1 MKKLNPEL
9 QIDNTKSHGAGGSA
23 SYPDILSGPREP
35 DREFIRNGP
44 TYRELYGLAGRLL
57 RFFRE
62 ASGAEPSVCLCT
74 DNRALL
80 MAALLA
86 SLGGGP
92 RVILPYAFSTQ
103 ALIEAGAAFSPI
115 FFLTDAPEKMDLPEG
130 ARIVTPAQLPPQG
143 ELAPEPRDR
152 HESFLV
158 LFTGGSTGTPKIW
171 PKTPENM
178 FAEAF
183 FQAAALGMN
192 KEDIVLSTSPC
203 NHIYGL
209 LFSVLVPFVSGATVL
224 DGTFLFPREIL
235 GAARDFRATV
245 LLSVPA
251 QYRALK
257 AGEPARH
264 NLRMALSSAGMLE
277 RQDSEYFYE
286 KTGVAVTEIFGSTE
300 TGGIAVRRR
309 PRDGDSWVPMDPVRW
324 KIRDGRLLVRSDFL
338 SPTLPRDGEGFFTT
352 SDRVDPDGE
361 SRFFLR
367 GRIDSVVKIGGRRVD
382 LDEVQAKLKRISGVR
397 DAYVFAV
404 PVGRGRQN
412 EPVAV
417 VETDLSAAR
426 VRGALSAVSEPYA
439 VPKRLAVV
447 ETMPMTAAGK
457 YDRSEIEK
465 LLKKS

>member
-1 MKKLNPEL
+1 MNPEL
-9 QIDNTKSHGAGGSA
+9 HVDNTKSHSADGSA
-23 SYPDILSGPREP
+23 PYRDILSGPREP

-44 TYRELYGLAGRLL
+44 TYREVYDLAGRLS
-57 RFFRE
+57 RFFRD

-92 RVILPYAFSTQ
+92 RVILPYAFSAR
-103 ALIEAGAAFSPI
+103 ALMEAAAAFPPV
-115 FFLTDAPEKMDLPEG
+115 FFLTDAPEKTDLPEG
-130 ARIVTPAQLPPQG
+130 ARIVTPAQLPSRG
-143 ELAPEPRDR
+143 RLASEPRDR

-158 LFTGGSTGTPKIW
+158 LFTGGSTGTPKTW
-171 PKTPENM
+171 PKTAENM

-192 KEDIVLSTSPC
+192 REDVVLSMSPS

-224 DGTFLFPREIL
+224 DGTFFFPREML
-235 GAARDFRATV
+235 AAARDFRATV

-264 NLRMALSSAGMLE
+264 SLRMALSSAGMLE
-277 RQDSEYFYE
+277 REDSEYFYE

-309 PRDGDSWVPMDPVRW
+309 PRDGDSWVPLDPVRW
-324 KIRDGRLLVRSDFL
+324 KIRDGRLLVCSDFL
-338 SPTLPRDGEGFFTT
+338 SPTLPRDEEGFFTT
-352 SDRVDPDGE
+352 SDRVDPNGE
-361 SRFFLR
+361 DRFFLR
-367 GRIDSVVKIGGRRVD
+367 GRIDSIVKVGGKRVD
-382 LDEVQAKLKRISGVR
+382 LDEVQTKLKRIPGVR
-397 DAYVFAV
+397 DAYVFTV

-417 VETDLSAAR
+417 VETDLSAAQ
-426 VRGALSAVSEPYA
+426 VRGTLAAVSEPYA

-465 LLKKS
+465 LLKK